1 MRIGGSNLSTENL
14 NRTVYCLCVCSAVRL
29 SGRYFNSLLIKN
41 LDSATFF
48 GTWIAQAV
56 YRYRDSY
63 GTQVM
68 STPSFT
74 VLKSTKQVVGKYLR
88 FPTFVTVLKS
98 QN

>member
-1 MRIGGSNLSTENL
+1 MRIGGSNLSTENF
-14 NRTVYCLCVCSAVRL
+14 NRTVYCLCVYSAVRL
-29 SGRYFNSLLIKN
+29 GGRYFNSLLIMN

-56 YRYRDSY
+56 YRYRDGY
-63 GTQVM
+63 GTEVM
-68 STPSFT
+68 STSSFT
-74 VLKSTKQVVGKYLR
+74 VLNSTKQVVRKELL